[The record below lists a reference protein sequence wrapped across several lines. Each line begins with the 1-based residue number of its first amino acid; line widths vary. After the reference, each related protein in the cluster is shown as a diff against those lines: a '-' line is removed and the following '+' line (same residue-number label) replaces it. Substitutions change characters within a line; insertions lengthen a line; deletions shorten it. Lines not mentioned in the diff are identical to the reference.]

1 MNELSAKALL
11 VSLNI
16 SQWAARKLDKR
27 ESAIVEARNDTC
39 AGAAR
44 VNKSLLPM
52 ASSLDRI
59 HKLTGAI
66 RTDYYK
72 LTLPWDNGTG
82 IIKAES
88 YLAFAQ
94 TMSDHKLAWQ
104 QAVNKFVDEYDQ
116 LREDS
121 KHLLGDLYREEDY
134 PQHSEVAR
142 KFSIDLAFYPVP
154 DAGDWRVSLG
164 DEEIAAL
171 REQITSKVQESEARA
186 MSEAWRRVFEVVE
199 KAHERL
205 ASPDNVFRDSLIDN
219 AKELCAIL
227 PTLNITDDPQLESM
241 RREIERSLCGHDPQD
256 LREDEGLRSEVSEEL
271 DALMRKMAGY
281 M

>member
-1 MNELSAKALL
+1 MNELSSKALL
-11 VSLNI
+11 VTLNI
-16 SQWAARKLDKR
+16 SQWAARKLDKN
-27 ESAIVEARNDTC
+27 ESAVVEARNQTC
-39 AGAAR
+39 TGAAR

-66 RTDYYK
+66 RTEYYK
-72 LTLPWDNGTG
+72 LTLPWNDGQG
-82 IIKAES
+82 IIKADS

-94 TMSDHKLAWQ
+94 AMSDHKLEWQ
-104 QAVNKFVDEYDQ
+104 QAVDKFVAEYDQ

-121 KHLLGDLYREEDY
+121 KQLLGDLYREEDY
-134 PQHSEVAR
+134 PHQSEVAR
-142 KFSIDLAFYPVP
+142 KFSIDLGFYPVP

-164 DEEIAAL
+164 DAEIAAL
-171 REQITSKVQESEARA
+171 REQITEKVQESEGRA
-186 MSEAWRRVFEVVE
+186 MSEAWRRVYEVVE
-199 KAHERL
+199 KAQERL
-205 ASPDNVFRDSLIDN
+205 SKPDNIFRDSLIDN
-219 AKELCAIL
+219 ARELCAIL
-227 PTLNITDDPQLESM
+227 PTLNIIDDPQLETM

-256 LREDEGLRSEVSEEL
+256 LREDDSLRSEVSEEL